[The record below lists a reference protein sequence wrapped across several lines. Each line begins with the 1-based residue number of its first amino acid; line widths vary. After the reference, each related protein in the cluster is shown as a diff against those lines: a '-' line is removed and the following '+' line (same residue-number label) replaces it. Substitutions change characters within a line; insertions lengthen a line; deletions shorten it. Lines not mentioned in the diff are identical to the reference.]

1 MMAPDVTSKAL
12 RADDGGGHAPVAGL
26 RLQELVRLLSPVG
39 GRLVG
44 DGAAI
49 ARGLHQDSRQVER
62 GDVFLARVG
71 TRSDGTQFVSDAVRR
86 GAVAVL
92 LERGGAFP
100 ATNLPIIEV
109 TDIARG
115 GALAAEALYGS
126 PSRAL
131 TVVGI
136 TGTNGKTT
144 SAWLAAE
151 ALEAAG
157 AAAGRL
163 GTLGFF
169 YKREQLESS
178 LTTPQSDEVARAMA
192 RVRARGGSHFVM
204 EVSSHA
210 LSQARVDGVRFSVA
224 AFTNLTQDH
233 LDYHETMEAYGAA
246 KQRLFEELA
255 PSSAVVNIDD
265 PFGRQLADR
274 CSGRV
279 LRVSRNQA
287 SDVCCERVAV
297 GARGIS
303 ATVRL
308 PSGSVELRSPL
319 VGAHNLDNLLLSLA
333 IVEAASLDVAA
344 AARGLAHVHAVP
356 GRLERCDVP
365 RDDVTVLVDYAH
377 TPDALERVLT
387 AARTLTD
394 GRVLCVF
401 GCGGDRDATKRPKMG
416 EVVARLADLA
426 LVTSD
431 NPRSER
437 PEQIARDI
445 EPGLREHATPYEVEL
460 DRRAAIERAVLEAEP
475 GDVVLI
481 AGKGHEPYQ
490 ILGAEVRRFDDRV
503 EARRAL
509 SLRRERLGR

>member
-1 MMAPDVTSKAL
+1 MMAHELSGEPRVGAGSTVGSGL
-12 RADDGGGHAPVAGL
+12 HLHELVQWLAPV
-26 RLQELVRLLSPVG
+26 R

-44 DGAAI
+44 DGSVI
-49 ARGLHQDSRQVER
+49 ARGLHQDSRKVER
-62 GDVFLARVG
+62 GDVFLARMG
-71 TRSDGTQFVSDAVRR
+71 SRSDGTQFVSSAVRR

-92 LERGGAFP
+92 LERGSAIP
-100 ATNLPIIEV
+100 ASSVPVIEV
-109 TDIARG
+109 SDIRLG
-115 GALAAEALYGS
+115 GALAAEALYGF

-131 TVVGI
+131 NVVGI

-157 AAAGRL
+157 ARPGKL

-169 YKREQLESS
+169 FKREELESA
-178 LTTPQSDEVARAMA
+178 LTTPESDEVARAMA
-192 RVRARGGSHFVM
+192 NVRARGGTHFVM

-210 LSQARVDGVRFSVA
+210 LAQARVDAVRFSVA

-233 LDYHETMEAYGAA
+233 LDYHESMDAYGAA
-246 KQRLFEELA
+246 KERLFAELA
-255 PSSAVVNIDD
+255 PGRAVVNVDD
-265 PFGRQLADR
+265 AFGTQLAER
-274 CSGRV
+274 GGASV

-297 GARGIS
+297 SARGIS

-308 PSGSVELRSPL
+308 PSGSVELESPL
-319 VGAHNLDNLLLSLA
+319 VGAHNLDNLLLALA
-333 IVEAASLDVAA
+333 IVEASGLDVRA

-356 GRLERCDVP
+356 GRLERCDLP
-365 RDDVTVLVDYAH
+365 CDDVTVLVDYAH

-387 AARTLTD
+387 AARTLTRD
-394 GRVLCVF
+394 RVLCVF

-416 EVVARLADLA
+416 EVVARLADFVV
-426 LVTSD
+426 VTSD

-437 PEQIARDI
+437 PERIAADI
-445 EPGLREHATPYEVEL
+445 EPGVREHATPFEVEL
-460 DRRAAIERAVLEAEP
+460 DRKAAIERAVLEAEP

-490 ILGAEVRRFDDRV
+490 IVGADVRRFDDRV

-509 SLRRERLGR
+509 ALRRERLGR